1 MYYIYQ
7 IFNKIFYL
15 IKLSN
20 YIIKLYYSTITIIYT
35 IYTIVI
41 VIVIV
46 TDGGGEQPNAANQL
60 KNLLLMDSQTVLTTT

>member
-1 MYYIYQ
+1 MYTYQ
-7 IFNKIFYL
+7 LFNKIFYL

-20 YIIKLYYSTITIIYT
+20 YIIKLYYSIITIIYT
-35 IYTIVI
+35 IYTI

-46 TDGGGEQPNAANQL
+46 TDGGGEQPNAAKQF